1 MSSHNSPEVYV
12 PAEVYPPD
20 TESVVYYSRT
30 RPRYWPHGLLLLLT
44 IFTTLIVGSRLQWEF
59 LNGLPPFFDNDIFP
73 LRWALQGRHLLL
85 GIPFSLT
92 LMLILLAHEMGHY
105 LYCLKY
111 RVAATLPFFI
121 PFPTLFGTLGAFIR
135 IRSPLG
141 SRAALFDI
149 GIAGPIAGFAVALPV
164 LIMSLGLSHVA
175 PAGAAPPDIQFGYP
189 LVFFLAQHVLALSG
203 HPREIASAPL
213 SLLYLHPVAIAAWVG
228 MFATSLNLLPGGQ
241 LDGGHIVFSISPR
254 AHKTISNITILA
266 LIPMAVYFW
275 AGWLLWAV
283 LLRLSG
289 TRHPAVPLWPEITR
303 GRRWLAICAIVMLA
317 LTFAPAPISHGSLF
331 NLLQQWRASR

>member
-12 PAEVYPPD
+12 PAEVYSPD
-20 TESVVYYSRT
+20 AESIVYHSRT
-30 RPRYWPHGLLLLLT
+30 RPRYWLHGLLLLLT

-59 LNGLPPFFDNDIFP
+59 LNGLPPFFDNNIFP
-73 LRWALQGRHLLL
+73 LNWALQGRHLLL

-111 RVAATLPFFI
+111 RVAATLPYFI
-121 PFPTLFGTLGAFIR
+121 PFPTLFGTFGAFIR

-141 SRAALFDI
+141 SCAALFDI
-149 GIAGPIAGFAVALPV
+149 GIAGPIAGFAVALPM
-164 LIMSLGLSHVA
+164 LIFSLGLSHVA
-175 PAGAAPPDIQFGYP
+175 PIGAAAPDIQLGHP
-189 LVFFLAQHVLALSG
+189 LVFRLLQQVLAATG
-203 HPREIASAPL
+203 HAHELASVPL
-213 SLLYLHPVAIAAWVG
+213 SRLYLHPVAIAAWVG

-254 AHKTISNITILA
+254 AHKAISNITILA

-275 AGWLLWAV
+275 AGWLLWAI

-303 GRRWLAICAIVMLA
+303 GRRALAIFAVIMLA
-317 LTFAPAPISHGSLF
+317 LTLTPTPIARQSLF
-331 NLLQQWRASR
+331 ELPQQWRASR

>member
-1 MSSHNSPEVYV
+1 MSSHNSPEIYV
-12 PAEVYPPD
+12 PTEVYSLD
-20 TESVVYYSRT
+20 AESIVYYSRT
-30 RPRYWPHGLLLLLT
+30 RPRYWLHGLLLLLT

-73 LRWALQGRHLLL
+73 LRWALQEHHLLL

-175 PAGAAPPDIQFGYP
+175 PAGVAPADIQFGYP
-189 LVFFLAQHVLALSG
+189 IVFRFVQQVLAASG
-203 HPREIASAPL
+203 HAHEIASVPL
-213 SLLYLHPVAIAAWVG
+213 SRLYLHPVAIAAWVG

-254 AHKTISNITILA
+254 AHKTISNVTILA

-275 AGWLLWAV
+275 AGWLVWAI

-289 TRHPAVPLWPEITR
+289 TRHPAVPLWPEATR
-303 GRRWLAICAIVMLA
+303 GRRALAIFAIIMLT
-317 LTFAPAPISHGSLF
+317 LTLTPAPIASQSLF
-331 NLLQQWRASR
+331 ELPQQWRASR